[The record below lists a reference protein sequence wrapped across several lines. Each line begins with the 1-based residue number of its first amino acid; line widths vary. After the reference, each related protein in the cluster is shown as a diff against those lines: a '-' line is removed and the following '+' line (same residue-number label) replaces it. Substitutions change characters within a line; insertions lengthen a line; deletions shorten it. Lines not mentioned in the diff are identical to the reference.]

1 MAKVVYDSQR
11 DDINIKRE
19 VCCYN
24 CDDDSYKGQWK
35 GVLIGLR
42 NQRIRIRYPKYT
54 LSKVQYVDEAS
65 NDLKILALLWI
76 GRLVSSGVLADKLEE
91 ECPQHAEAAQI
102 LRTFEQYSAELGNE

>member
-1 MAKVVYDSQR
+1 MAKRVYDNKRSGV
-11 DDINIKRE
+11 NIKRE
-19 VCCYN
+19 VCCW
-24 CDDDSYKGQWK
+24 DSDALDYWSERRGILV
-35 GVLIGLR
+35 GVNNG
-42 NQRIRIRYPKYT
+42 RIRLRYPYDT

-65 NDLKILALLWI
+65 NDLKILTLLWI